1 MHDVVI
7 AGGGPAGLAA
17 AIRSARRGF
26 RTVLLERSDGI
37 PDKACGEGLMPRG
50 AKELERLGVRLPAD
64 RCAPFRG
71 IRYLQEDGTI
81 LEACFRGQPGLGVR
95 RTALVEALREVATA
109 AGAELRQ
116 GSVLSARPRGDGIE
130 VETDGG
136 SIEARLAIAADGLH
150 SPLRRAAALESASR
164 PGPMR
169 FGVRRHFALTPWTD
183 LVEVHWAPG
192 VEAYVT
198 PVGPRT
204 VNVALLRDR
213 DAPSEFADLLS
224 SFPRLRA
231 QVEGAPFESAAR
243 GAGPLLQRTRA
254 RWANRLA
261 LVGDAAG
268 YVDAITGQGLSL
280 AFAASAVLME
290 TLPDN
295 LSADLS
301 PFLRRYDERLRTR
314 WLAYS
319 LPAAA
324 LVALSRRPPL
334 RRAVLRSLRAVP
346 GGFSALVRA
355 VAMS

>member
-26 RTVLLERSDGI
+26 RTLVLERSEGI

-50 AKELERLGVRLPAD
+50 AEDLERLGVRVPDD

-81 LEACFRGQPGLGVR
+81 LEACFRGRPGVGIR
-95 RTALVEALREVATA
+95 RTALVEALREVAA
-109 AGAELRQ
+109 SAGGEVRR
-116 GSVLSARPRGDGIE
+116 GSVVSARPRGDVID
-130 VETDGG
+130 VETDAGH
-136 SIEARLAIAADGLH
+136 IEARLVIAADGLH
-150 SPLRRAAALESASR
+150 SPLRRAAGLESAAGS
-164 PGPMR
+164 GPLR
-169 FGVRRHFALTPWTD
+169 FGVRQHFALAPWTD
-183 LVEVHWAPG
+183 LVEVHWASG

-213 DAPSEFADLLS
+213 DAPGEFADLLA
-224 SFPRLRA
+224 SFPRLSA
-231 QVEGAPFESAAR
+231 QLRGAPFESAMR
-243 GAGPLLQRTRA
+243 GAGPLLQRARA
-254 RWANRLA
+254 RWTARLA

-290 TLPDN
+290 TLPDD

-301 PFLRRYDERLRTR
+301 PFLRRYDQRLRAR

-319 LPAAA
+319 LPATA
-324 LVALSRRPPL
+324 LVALSRRPGL
-334 RRAVLRSLRAVP
+334 RRGALRALRAVP